1 MAFQSSIEG
10 LTLHARAFGCLGD
23 IADHGGEQVFAKLP
37 PLDGES
43 EVDAATRDGPRGSA
57 EWLRADALF
66 EELRESRLYDLLGT
80 CVVTPLRFEH

>member
-57 EWLRADALF
+57 EWLRA
-66 EELRESRLYDLLGT
+66 SRLYDLLGT